1 MLIDAFC
8 FHAQEQTRKR
18 ALSFP
23 ISLYRIARL
32 SRLGIPAASLPSR
45 RARRSRKEKAWP
57 KLEKDLGPMALCI
70 DGFPLVAP
78 AGCNPGPNH
87 EIRFAER
94 QAIFRNKYV
103 TKFGFVKFG
112 AKTQSWQNLA
122 NRRAGTLS
130 K

>member
-8 FHAQEQTRKR
+8 FHAQTERR
-18 ALSFP
+18 ALLSFP

-32 SRLGIPAASLPSR
+32 SRLGVLAASLPSR
-45 RARRSRKEKAWP
+45 RALRSRKEKAWP
-57 KLEKDLGPMALCI
+57 KLEKDLGPMVLCI
-70 DGFPLVAP
+70 DGFPLVVP

-94 QAIFRNKYV
+94 QAIFRNKSV
-103 TKFGFVKFG
+103 TNCGFVRLG

-122 NRRAGTLS
+122 NSRTRPLLN
-130 K
+130 